1 MAGARYFELDFGQ
14 TFLLYD
20 DKTHMEGPCPHRISR
35 AVHVVS
41 TSFSTPKVSDCF
53 LGALNLGRVRFRSVF
68 GTALFHGRPYE
79 NFNFH
84 VFSFKPSCVLTARFV
99 WGGLRNM
106 SKAVQRE
113 RQRHID
119 TETQTLRATEAH
131 MATCVHLHRGTKH
144 EAIWAKGLSQRQTS
158 TCTESSRRRDTGTW
172 AQRVR

>member
-1 MAGARYFELDFGQ
+1 
-14 TFLLYD
+14 
-20 DKTHMEGPCPHRISR
+20 
-35 AVHVVS
+35 
-41 TSFSTPKVSDCF
+41 
-53 LGALNLGRVRFRSVF
+53 
-68 GTALFHGRPYE
+68 
-79 NFNFH
+79 
-84 VFSFKPSCVLTARFV
+84 
-99 WGGLRNM
+99 M